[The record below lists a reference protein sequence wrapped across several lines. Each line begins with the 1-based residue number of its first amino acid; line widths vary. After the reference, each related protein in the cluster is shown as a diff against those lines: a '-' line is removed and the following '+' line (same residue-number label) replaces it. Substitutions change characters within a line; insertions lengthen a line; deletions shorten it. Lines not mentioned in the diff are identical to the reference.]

1 MREIKFA
8 LLGFG
13 GIAQSHK
20 HGYDILK
27 NEGFPVKLVA
37 ICDIDE
43 KQFHAK
49 QEINLGASVRSDLE
63 DINLYTNVDEMLAN
77 EDFDVVDICLPSYMH
92 KEYAIKMMRAGKH
105 VQSEK
110 PMSLSYADCEEMLA
124 VADECNKKLMIGQCL
139 HFEAGYEYLKKCVD
153 EGTFGKLRTL
163 SFERLGGLPN
173 WGFEL
178 WYQDINKSGG
188 CPFDL
193 HIHDVDMANYVLG
206 LPKTVS
212 SVAQTAE
219 MPLQYVNTRMTYD
232 DGALVFA
239 TASWDEASNT
249 GFRMAYRA
257 RFEKASLIYNGGSV
271 KVCCDD
277 GTEPYEAEG
286 TRSGERKDR
295 MAEEI
300 RAIALAVGDPDYVN
314 TVNDP
319 RCAAGSIYLT
329 EKIIESARKNGE
341 TVVL

>member
-1 MREIKFA
+1 
-8 LLGFG
+8 
-13 GIAQSHK
+13 
-20 HGYDILK
+20 
-27 NEGFPVKLVA
+27 
-37 ICDIDE
+37 
-43 KQFHAK
+43 
-49 QEINLGASVRSDLE
+49 
-63 DINLYTNVDEMLAN
+63 
-77 EDFDVVDICLPSYMH
+77 
-92 KEYAIKMMRAGKH
+92 MRAGKH

-110 PMSLSYADCEEMLA
+110 PMALSYADCKEMLA

-193 HIHDVDMANYVLG
+193 HIHDVDMANYLLG

-212 SVAQTAE
+212 SVAQTAQ

-271 KVCCDD
+271 KVCRDD

-300 RAIALAVGDPDYVN
+300 RATALAVGDPDFVN

>member
-20 HGYDILK
+20 YGYDILMS
-27 NEGFPVKLVA
+27 EGFPIKLVA

-49 QEINLGASVRSDLE
+49 QEINLGASVRSDL
-63 DINLYTNVDEMLAN
+63 DGIKLYTDVDEMLAK

-92 KEYAIKMMRAGKH
+92 KDYAIKLMRAGKH

-110 PMSLSYADCEEMLA
+110 PMSLSYADCQEMLA
-124 VADECNKKLMIGQCL
+124 VANECNKKLMIGQCL
-139 HFEAGYEYLKKCVD
+139 HFEAGYEYLKQCVD
-153 EGTFGKLRTL
+153 DGRFGKLRSL
-163 SFERLGGLPN
+163 SFERLGGLPG
-173 WGFEL
+173 WGFEG
-178 WYQDINKSGG
+178 WYRDVNRSGG

-193 HIHDVDMANYVLG
+193 HIHDVDMANYLLG
-206 LPKTVS
+206 LPKSVS
-212 SVAQTAE
+212 SVAQDAE
-219 MPLQYVNTRMTYD
+219 MPIQYVNTRMFYD
-232 DGALVFA
+232 GGVMVFA
-239 TASWDEASNT
+239 TASWNESST
-249 GFRMAYRA
+249 SGFRMAYRA
-257 RFEKASLIYNGGSV
+257 RFDDASLIYNGGSV
-271 KVCCDD
+271 KVCPDD
-277 GTEPYEAEG
+277 GSATYEAEG

>member
-20 HGYDILK
+20 YGYDILMK
-27 NEGFPVKLVA
+27 EGFPIKLVA

-49 QEINLGASVRSDLE
+49 QEINLGASVRSDL
-63 DINLYTNVDEMLAN
+63 DGINLYTSVDEMLAC
-77 EDFDVVDICLPSYMH
+77 EDFEVVDICLPSYMH
-92 KEYAIKMMRAGKH
+92 KEYAIKLMRAGKH

-110 PMSLSYADCEEMLA
+110 PMALSYDDCKEMLA
-124 VADECNKKLMIGQCL
+124 VADECGKKLMIGQCL
-139 HFEAGYEYLKKCVD
+139 HFEAGYEYLKKCID
-153 EGTFGKLRTL
+153 EGTFGKLRSL
-163 SFERLGGLPN
+163 SFERLGGLPG
-173 WGFEL
+173 WGFEG
-178 WYQDINKSGG
+178 WYRDLNRSGG

-193 HIHDVDMANYVLG
+193 HIHDVDMANYLLG
-206 LPKTVS
+206 MPKSVS
-212 SVAQTAE
+212 SVAQDAE
-219 MPLQYVNTRMTYD
+219 MPIQYVNTRMFYD
-232 DGALVFA
+232 NGVIAYA
-239 TASWDEASNT
+239 TASWNESST
-249 GFRMAYRA
+249 SGFRMAYRA
-257 RFEKASLIYNGGSV
+257 RFDAASLIYNGGSV
-271 KVCCDD
+271 KVCPDD
-277 GTEPYEAEG
+277 GSEPYEAEG

-300 RAIALAVGDPDYVN
+300 RATALAVGDPDFVN